1 MAVDSVA
8 GGYRKKLPPTPV
20 ASSLEGLEIGIPP
33 VQFTNP
39 WLSKPLPKIPDR
51 TSSIYSRDSI
61 INSYLN
67 RPDTNEDIQKK
78 HRKNGST
85 TSHPR
90 RFGRRRNTTATR
102 NSVGRMSDQVNRC
115 SLTLRTFLSEEQ
127 YGVGMHLAKANHYFR
142 EKKWE
147 IFPELGP
154 QPVVQPGQRG
164 RNKNLKRKRI
174 LGGSHIR
181 QISNCDNF
189 NLNLRPIADYMQ
201 QTLVNKTSRLRLKKK
216 PSQADIAVTSRP
228 RNNSSSSSNESEFP
242 SIAED
247 IDNAETQLSIAA
259 VRRRMREMSLWSRAD
274 SSEETL
280 RYDNSNE
287 FVSPVTATTT
297 STWRSPA
304 SGFNTSSSTTLNSR
318 TEDRSM
324 PYYDMS
330 PSAKNLPPYRHHHP
344 GKEEHYSQPSHA
356 SLPEYAKALQQKTT
370 HVLLVLDG
378 AKKKFTEARAA
389 RRRKQLKKHIRIIGP
404 IENYPYGSASEWV

>member
-1 MAVDSVA
+1 MALDPAA
-8 GGYRKKLPPTPV
+8 GRYRKKLPPTPV

-67 RPDTNEDIQKK
+67 RPDTNHHIQAN
-78 HRKNGST
+78 HRKTES

-90 RFGRRRNTTATR
+90 HFGKRRRNNTATR
-102 NSVGRMSDQVNRC
+102 NSIGRMSDQANRC

-127 YGVGMHLAKANHYFR
+127 HGVGMHLAKANHYFR

-154 QPVVQPGQRG
+154 QPVFQTGQRN
-164 RNKNLKRKRI
+164 RSQNPKRKQI
-174 LGGSHIR
+174 LGGSHGR
-181 QISNCDNF
+181 QVSNCDNF
-189 NLNLRPIADYMQ
+189 GLSLRPITDYMQ

-216 PSQADIAVTSRP
+216 TSQAGISARSR
-228 RNNSSSSSNESEFP
+228 RRNSSSSSNESEFV
-242 SIAED
+242 SAAED
-247 IDNAETQLSIAA
+247 IDNAETRLSIAA
-259 VRRRMREMSLWSRAD
+259 VRRRMREISLWSRAD

-280 RYDNSNE
+280 RYDGNE
-287 FVSPVTATTT
+287 FAYPVTATS

-304 SGFNTSSSTTLNSR
+304 SNFNASSSTTLNSR
-318 TEDRSM
+318 MEDR
-324 PYYDMS
+324 PTHYYDMS
-330 PSAKNLPPYRHHHP
+330 PSAKNTPSYPD
-344 GKEEHYSQPSHA
+344 KEYYSQPPHHA
-356 SLPEYAKALQQKTT
+356 SLPEYAKALQQKTS

>member
-1 MAVDSVA
+1 MAFDSAA
-8 GGYRKKLPPTPV
+8 GAYRKKLPPTPV
-20 ASSLEGLEIGIPP
+20 GSSLEGLEIGIPP

-51 TSSIYSRDSI
+51 TSTIYSKESI

-67 RPDTNEDIQKK
+67 RPDTNDDTRTK
-78 HRKNGST
+78 HTKNGS

-90 RFGRRRNTTATR
+90 RFGRKRNATANR
-102 NSVGRMSDQVNRC
+102 NSMSRMSDQANRC

-154 QPVVQPGQRG
+154 QPVIQHGQQN
-164 RNKNLKRKRI
+164 RNQNLKRKRI

-189 NLNLRPIADYMQ
+189 NFNLRPIADYMQ
-201 QTLVNKTSRLRLKKK
+201 QTLAKKASQLRLKKK
-216 PSQADIAVTSRP
+216 PSKADFATTTRP
-228 RNNSSSSSNESEFP
+228 RHNSSSSNESEFL

-247 IDNAETQLSIAA
+247 IGNTETQRSIAA

-280 RYDNSNE
+280 RYDYNE
-287 FVSPVTATTT
+287 FAYPVTATS

-318 TEDRSM
+318 VEDRPM
-324 PYYDMS
+324 HYYDMP
-330 PSAKNLPPYRHHHP
+330 PSAKNLPPP
-344 GKEEHYSQPSHA
+344 PDKEYYSQPTPG
-356 SLPEYAKALQQKTT
+356 SLPEYAKVLQQKTN